1 MNFGQL
7 QTEVQLLLQD
17 WSDDIVS
24 RIPGAINEALAFAAG
39 EVDIPSLKFVTSVD
53 TVVDQAWASMPV
65 TSAGKLLYVSY
76 GGNTEV
82 DIMPSLTDLLVDS
95 PGLDETGDVEQV
107 ALEGN
112 VLWYRKIPETA
123 TTLLTLFYKKPTE
136 LSASGDTP
144 DILPDHLHRHLLI
157 HGAARILYEDIEDG
171 LDDNEKVNTIHHT
184 TMTEIGI
191 QKLREWIGKN
201 RPAMTRNPYHV

>member
-24 RIPGAINEALAFAAG
+24 RIPGAVNEALAYAAG
-39 EVDIPSLKFVTSVD
+39 EVDIPSLKLVTSVD
-53 TVVDQAWASMPV
+53 TVVDQAWATMPV

-76 GGNTEV
+76 GSNTEV

-95 PGLDETGDVEQV
+95 PGLDEAGEVESV

-123 TTLLTLFYKKPTE
+123 TTLLILIYRKPTT
-136 LSASGDTP
+136 LSGSTDTP
-144 DILPDHLHRHLLI
+144 DIIPDHLHRHILI

-171 LDDNEKVNTIHHT
+171 LDENEKVNTLHHT
-184 TMTEIGI
+184 SMTETGI

-201 RPAMTRNPYHV
+201 RPAKTRNPYNV